1 MVYKRRRGQRKRNK
15 SGSGAARKAEVTDH
29 LSILSPELLCKILS
43 ALPLREVLCLSFLS
57 KKLHLAVTLHL
68 GMRKAIQFTDRRLYG
83 YLPSTLT
90 DEQLM
95 ALTSRCPNVE
105 YIYGLNPRRIER
117 RRLRH
122 TTRCRL
128 SIPGVIVALGTCR
141 HLKGVETSHLKLMEA
156 ILQYLPQVVIVGHFR
171 NHNGRFPVPAGNRL
185 ELPTNAQLTSLHLTG
200 IEVPELPLIPTLR
213 YLYLQWV
220 HFTKSQTFRNFSA
233 PNLET
238 FVMRHCIG
246 PGNPL
251 RFVPLAFA
259 LASATDL
266 QRLELVGMAFLGRLL
281 QRVME
286 DNYRR
291 GSFRKLEKIVF
302 GACRNVVETDVG
314 YLMLASSHSLTDVS
328 LQPSLSRDSLML
340 SLKMAEAA
348 FPNLHTLQIGYVDDF
363 PRKGLWSRADLLA
376 FGLDDVVELPA
387 AVTDVGLKT
396 AGIVFQQVNK
406 LNIYNCPH
414 LVKPTLWYKTPEDR
428 TSWSRL
434 TEMSLAHCHCLHMED
449 FLLFLAYL
457 PSIECVVLED
467 VFREPPKGCSYVG
480 LSAGTGLGMSS
491 AIVSNQQELIAVNG
505 NAIEA
510 VEPAPVGDHRGR
522 GGGGNNDND
531 GAAVARSQRLL
542 LEKPPESDADKCD
555 KCGLVLPTDSKHSS
569 NASHPQ
575 PGTSRTC
582 SCLSPVAAKQ
592 QKLEGK
598 QTKTK
603 KSSSKKDAECMVHS
617 DDIRQDVRRA
627 QQNPTSEDDKVL
639 DGRVG
644 RFKGNERRGRRKRLS
659 SPPSFTN
666 DKSVGT
672 SDPIL
677 EDDSEQVM
685 RVMSES
691 LTSLTIISCGISDI
705 CLRHSPK
712 MEHLEVEAC
721 RILRNIRL
729 RRCPSLSKMAISQ
742 CPKINAMAIARDL
755 GRLPAKRNRILF
767 IQPFVGSSDSTGET
781 GVLPAQ
787 FPKFDLSAVEKVA
800 LQSTSASYNICV
812 VWDSSSTFDF
822 RLVHR
827 QAIFSW
833 MQLVSKIN
841 NKLISERGF
850 GRGSGPS
857 SSRKSETYPWG
868 RQLYHLRGDFLD
880 GSFVVLSDMPWIREL
895 AALPRTD
902 PNYKWQGT
910 IGLYRPDR
918 CGHTCSTSCIGKLTD
933 VIYEQKQFHP
943 FLRPYSLSVYL
954 HDPERNSPDS

>member
-1 MVYKRRRGQRKRNK
+1 MVYKKRGRKK
-15 SGSGAARKAEVTDH
+15 TKKAISGACKTEDNTDY
-29 LSILSPELLCKILS
+29 LSNLSPELLCKIMS
-43 ALPLREVLCLSFLS
+43 DLPLHEVLCLSFLS

-68 GMRKAIQFTDRRLYG
+68 GMRKIIQFTDRRLYG
-83 YLPSTLT
+83 YLPSSLT

-95 ALTSRCPNVE
+95 ALTSKCPNVE

-122 TTRCRL
+122 TVRCRL
-128 SIPGVIVALGTCR
+128 SIPGVIVALGTCK

-156 ILQYLPQVVIVGHFR
+156 ILQYLPEVLIIGHFR

-185 ELPTNAQLTSLHLTG
+185 ELPANAQLTSLHLTG

-220 HFTKSQTFRNFSA
+220 RFTKSHSFRDFSA
-233 PNLET
+233 INLET

-259 LASATDL
+259 LASATNL
-266 QRLELVGMAFLGRLL
+266 RRLELVGMAFLGRLL

-302 GACRNVVETDVG
+302 GACRNVVETDIG
-314 YLMLASSHSLTDVS
+314 FLMLASSQTLTDVS
-328 LQPSLSRDSLML
+328 LQPSLSRDSLLL
-340 SLKMAEAA
+340 SLKMAETT
-348 FPNLHTLQIGYVDDF
+348 FPTLHTLHIGYVDDF

-396 AGIVFQQVNK
+396 AGIVFQQVAK

-414 LVKPTLWYKTPEDR
+414 LVKPTLWYRTPEDR
-428 TSWSRL
+428 TSWSHL

-457 PSIECVVLED
+457 PVIETVILED
-467 VFREPPKGCSYVG
+467 VFKEPPKGCSYVG

-505 NAIEA
+505 NTIEA
-510 VEPAPVGDHRGR
+510 VEPAPGSEQRNR
-522 GGGGNNDND
+522 TRNDNS
-531 GAAVARSQRLL
+531 GAAKAKSDEGQS
-542 LEKPPESDADKCD
+542 EKSTETNRCP
-555 KCGLVLPTDSKHSS
+555 KCGLVLPLDSD
-569 NASHPQ
+569 ASHPQ

-582 SCLSPVAAKQ
+582 CCLHSSEIADVDAD
-592 QKLEGK
+592 EG
-598 QTKTK
+598 QATAPSTK
-603 KSSSKKDAECMVHS
+603 KDVECMAHS
-617 DDIRQDVRRA
+617 DDIRQDIRRA
-627 QQNPTSEDDKVL
+627 QQNSNSINDKVI
-639 DGRVG
+639 DGRAG
-644 RFKGNERRGRRKRLS
+644 RFKGNEKRGRRKQASPS
-659 SPPSFTN
+659 SPSSAN

-677 EDDSEQVM
+677 EDDSEQIM
-685 RVMSES
+685 RVMSET
-691 LTSLTIISCGISDI
+691 LLSLTIISCGISDI

-712 MEHLEVEAC
+712 LEHLEVEAC
-721 RILRNIRL
+721 RILQNIRL
-729 RRCPSLSKMAISQ
+729 RRCPLLSKVAISQ
-742 CPKINAMAIARDL
+742 CPKINATGIMRDL
-755 GRLPAKRNRILF
+755 GRLPARRNRILF
-767 IQPFVGSSDSTGET
+767 IQPFAGNGDSTGES
-781 GVLPAQ
+781 GSLPSQ
-787 FPKFDLSAVEKVA
+787 FPKFDLLAVDKTA
-800 LQSTSASYNICV
+800 LQSTSHSYNLCV

-827 QAIFSW
+827 QAIYSW
-833 MQLVSKIN
+833 MQLVTRIN
-841 NKLISERGF
+841 NKLISKYGFTRGP
-850 GRGSGPS
+850 GPVAS
-857 SSRKSETYPWG
+857 LKSDTYPWG
-868 RQLYHLRGDFLD
+868 RQLYHLHGDFLD
-880 GSFVVLSDMPWIREL
+880 GSFGVVSDIPWIREL
-895 AALPRTD
+895 STLPCTD

-918 CGHTCSTSCIGKLTD
+918 AGHASSSWCIKQLGE
-933 VIYEQKQFHP
+933 VICEHKQYHS

-954 HDPERNSPDS
+954 HDPERSSHNS